1 MVREQEP
8 LILAVE
14 TATRAGSVSLA
25 AGPGVLCSSAGD
37 PSISH
42 SANLIESIDE
52 LLRTARMSLNDVDLF
67 AAVVGPGSFTGLRI
81 GLATVKAFAVCLDRK
96 CVGVSTLTAIA
107 HAARASGQ
115 TVALLPA
122 GRGEVFAQLF
132 RVDGNGAVK
141 PADKAAH
148 LSPSAVLERY
158 GRLRFLSWAGE
169 GSRLHADLLS
179 RWAARNGIGFV
190 DGCVDSNEAPTDS
203 AARWVL
209 AAPGGKLA
217 ESVSALAFHEYEL
230 GKLISAEQLKAIYV
244 RPSDAETNKQWHE
257 QKPPSA
263 ASH

>member
-1 MVREQEP
+1 MARKQEP

-37 PSISH
+37 PSLSH

-52 LLRTARMSLNDVDLF
+52 LLRTARVGLNDVDLF
-67 AAVVGPGSFTGLRI
+67 AAAVGPGSFTGLRI
-81 GLATVKAFAVCLDRK
+81 GLATVKGFAVCLNRK

-107 HAARASGQ
+107 HAAGSSVG

-132 RVDGNGAVK
+132 RVDGNGK
-141 PADKAAH
+141 LEPADKAAH

-158 GRLRFLSWAGE
+158 GRLRILSWAGE
-169 GSRLHADLLS
+169 GSQLHANLL
-179 RWAARNGIGFV
+179 RAWAERNGIIFV
-190 DGCVDSNEAPTDS
+190 DGCTDSNEEPTDS

-230 GKLISAEQLKAIYV
+230 GKLISPDQLKAIYV